1 MLETKPPTN
10 RKARFDRVFPRRIHL
25 SKETLR
31 LLGNCAVK
39 SNYIYSQNNVEEL
52 IKELADIFIETAK
65 KFNLNVQITF
75 NPETPS
81 CTTPPTEPPEGTTRV
96 QRLN

>member
-39 SNYIYSQNNVEEL
+39 SNYTYSQNNVEEL
-52 IKELADIFIETAK
+52 IKELGDIFIETAK

-75 NPETPS
+75 TPENPS